1 MSFRNLFLDSGL
13 LVYIFIESITKNFQY
28 IKSNQSKQ
36 SNLSKQSN
44 QSNLSK
50 QSNQS
55 NLSNLSNQTYQKIK
69 NDLKLHYNN
78 TYTSKLMQN
87 YKIQNIVKNEISK
100 MK

>member
-44 QSNLSK
+44 QSNLS
-50 QSNQS
+50 
-55 NLSNLSNQTYQKIK
+55 NLSNQTYQKIK

-78 TYTSKLMQN
+78 TYTSKWMQN